1 MKKTYLLSVFLFVTS
16 LFASDSQWYD
26 ATFTAHGDSPS
37 EAMDYARL
45 KLAESRS
52 PGNIID
58 TRIDR
63 NGSNSY
69 TVTIT
74 SECKTTSWH

>member
-1 MKKTYLLSVFLFVTS
+1 MKKTYLLSLLFTAS

-26 ATFTAHGDSPS
+26 TTFTAHGDSPS

-45 KLAESRS
+45 KLAQSRS

-58 TRIDR
+58 TRVDR
-63 NGSNSY
+63 TGSNSY

-74 SECKTTSWH
+74 AECKTTSWH